1 MVASNRFGR
10 EYSIQITIK
19 MNMASSFGEDMFF
32 VLEFC
37 LFGWFGLFTVARFFW
52 LVGFLG

>member
-37 LFGWFGLFTVARFFW
+37 LFVWFGLFTVARFFW